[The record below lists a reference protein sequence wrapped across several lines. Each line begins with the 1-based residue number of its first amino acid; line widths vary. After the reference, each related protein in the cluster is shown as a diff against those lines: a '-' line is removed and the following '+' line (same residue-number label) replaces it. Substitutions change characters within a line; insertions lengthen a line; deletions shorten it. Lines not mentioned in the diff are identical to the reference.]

1 MFGHWSVSDLAQL
14 HGVYGESF
22 TTAEPARS
30 LRFLNHTRNAARS
43 RTAKSEVSKT
53 RALPVNRMVAR
64 LGYPGTDRKPEQSVV
79 STGESEWRR
88 GVEATMNERPTANAQ
103 AAGPL
108 GRVLSVTGSQA
119 QVRLAVADSDVRAT
133 VGKFLGIRA
142 GEALVVGVI
151 TKIALDANGEFATG
165 ALDMLGE
172 IKDGDKGPFF
182 QRGVTEY
189 PMIGD
194 AVGLI
199 TPRELRLI
207 FDMSGPGT
215 IDIGTVQQDA
225 SIPACVN
232 VDDMVRKHFAV
243 FGTTGVGKSS
253 GVSVLLRQILEARG
267 DLRVFLLDPHNEYG
281 HCFDDKAQVLSPKN
295 LKLPFWLFNFEEIVD
310 VFFRG
315 RPGVDEEVE
324 ILSEVIPIAK
334 VIFQPT
340 NGQQTRRL
348 VRNDPKSSG
357 VTIDTPVPYR
367 LEDLIR
373 LIDERMGKLENR
385 AMWARYH
392 RLITRIETARNDPR
406 YGFMFD
412 NANVGGDTMV
422 ETLATLFRLP
432 PNGVPMTIMQL
443 AGFPAEVVDSVASVL
458 LRMAFEFGLWSD
470 GAFPLLVVCEEAH
483 RYAPAD
489 RTIGFGPT
497 RKAVSRIAK
506 EGRKYGV
513 FLGLITQRPAELDAT
528 IISQCST
535 LFAMRMA
542 NDRDQAIVRSAVS
555 DAAGSLIGFVP
566 SLGTREVFAFGEGV
580 ALPTRLRFKQLDKR
594 HIPHSEAVT
603 RAHMDSAA
611 GVDIGFLV
619 SVVERW
625 RGATL
630 SGVTRA
636 RPTGAVHGGPDDFSD
651 LDMLAGS
658 EFSRLKTD
666 TVPAEPIPPPAQ
678 PVAGPRRPR

>member
-1 MFGHWSVSDLAQL
+1 MQQM
-14 HGVYGESF
+14 
-22 TTAEPARS
+22 P
-30 LRFLNHTRNAARS
+30 
-43 RTAKSEVSKT
+43 
-53 RALPVNRMVAR
+53 P
-64 LGYPGTDRKPEQSVV
+64 
-79 STGESEWRR
+79 
-88 GVEATMNERPTANAQ
+88 
-103 AAGPL
+103 
-108 GRVLSVTGSQA
+108 GRVLSVTGSQS
-119 QVRLAVADSDVRAT
+119 QVRLTVGGSDDMRAT

-142 GEALVVGVI
+142 GAALVVGVI
-151 TKIALDANGEFATG
+151 TKIAVEPPRGDARDAEFAVG

-172 IKDGDKGPFF
+172 VKTNEHGKQYF

-194 AVGLI
+194 AVNLV
-199 TPRELRLI
+199 TQDELRLI
-207 FDMSGPGT
+207 FDMSGPST
-215 IDIGTVQQDA
+215 IDIGTLQQDQ
-225 SIPACVN
+225 SIHAYIS

-253 GVSVLLRQILEARG
+253 GVAVLLRAILEARP
-267 DLRVFLLDPHNEYG
+267 DLRMFLIDPHNEYN
-281 HCFDDKAQVLSPKN
+281 HCFDDRAQSLSPKN

-324 ILSEVIPIAK
+324 ILAEVIPIAK
-334 VIFQPT
+334 AMFSP
-340 NGQQTRRL
+340 GSAPGARRSIR
-348 VRNDPKSSG
+348 VDPKSSG
-357 VTIDTPVPYR
+357 VTVDTPVPYR
-367 LEDLIR
+367 IEDVVR

-385 AMWARYH
+385 SAWSKYH
-392 RLITRIETARNDPR
+392 RLMTRIDMARNDPR
-406 YGFMFD
+406 YNFMFD

-422 ETLATLFRLP
+422 ETLGTLFRLP

-443 AGFPAEVVDSVASVL
+443 AGFPAEVVDSVVSVL

-489 RTIGFGPT
+489 RSIGFGPT

-580 ALPTRLRFKQLDKR
+580 ALPTRLRFKELDRR
-594 HIPHSEAVT
+594 HIPHSQAIT
-603 RAHMDSAA
+603 TAHMDSARN
-611 GVDIGFLV
+611 VDTDFLE

-625 RGATL
+625 RGATM
-630 SGVTRA
+630 SGRTSSPRLDD
-636 RPTGAVHGGPDDFSD
+636 GADIDA
-651 LDMLAGS
+651 LAGS
-658 EFSRLKTD
+658 EFSR
-666 TVPAEPIPPPAQ
+666 VRQVVGEPA
-678 PVAGPRRPR
+678 PVAPLAPAAPLRTVSPEAFFFPVEAPKPRLRR

>member
-1 MFGHWSVSDLAQL
+1 VEIQRRGSA
-14 HGVYGESF
+14 
-22 TTAEPARS
+22 
-30 LRFLNHTRNAARS
+30 AARAGEFCVDS
-43 RTAKSEVSKT
+43 GQ
-53 RALPVNRMVAR
+53 VNGVA
-64 LGYPGTDRKPEQSVV
+64 Y
-79 STGESEWRR
+79 
-88 GVEATMNERPTANAQ
+88 
-103 AAGPL
+103 AGSL
-108 GRVLSVTGSQA
+108 GRVLSVSGSQA
-119 QVRLAVADSDVRAT
+119 QVRLAITASDARAT
-133 VGKFLGIRA
+133 VGKFLGIHA
-142 GEALVVGVI
+142 GTALVVGVI
-151 TKIALDANGEFATG
+151 TKIAADPARADAREAEFAT
-165 ALDMLGE
+165 AQVDMLGE
-172 IKDGDKGPFF
+172 IKPDERGNPFF

-194 AVGLI
+194 PVDLLLQ
-199 TPRELRLI
+199 RDLRLI
-207 FDMSGPGT
+207 FDLSGPGT
-215 IDIGTVQQDA
+215 IDIGTLQQDQT
-225 SIPACVN
+225 IPACIN

-253 GVSVLLRQILEARG
+253 GVAVLLRQILDARP
-267 DLRVFLLDPHNEYG
+267 DLRMFLIDPHNEYA
-281 HCFDDKAQVLSPKN
+281 HCFDDRAQVLSPKN

-315 RPGVDEEVE
+315 RPGVEEEVE
-324 ILSEVIPIAK
+324 ILSELIPIAK
-334 VIFQPT
+334 VIFAPN
-340 NGQQTRRL
+340 NGPAARRI

-357 VTIDTPVPYR
+357 ITIDTPVPYR

-385 AMWARYH
+385 SAWA
-392 RLITRIETARNDPR
+392 R

-422 ETLATLFRLP
+422 ETLSVLFRLP
-432 PNGVPMTIMQL
+432 PNGMPVTIMQL
-443 AGFPAEVVDSVASVL
+443 AGFPAEVVDSVVSVL

-470 GAFPLLVVCEEAH
+470 GAFPLLCVCEEAH

-489 RTIGFGPT
+489 RTVGFGPT

-542 NDRDQAIVRSAVS
+542 NDRDQNIVRSAVS

-580 ALPTRLRFKQLDKR
+580 ALPTRLRFKELER
-594 HIPHSEAVT
+594 HHIPHSQAVA
-603 RAHMDSAA
+603 RASNDAA
-611 GVDIGFLV
+611 KGVDIGFLV

-625 RGATL
+625 RGATM
-630 SGVTRA
+630 SGRA
-636 RPTGAVHGGPDDFSD
+636 KSAGIDTSEFED
-651 LDMLAGS
+651 LETLAGQEFGRVRPVS
-658 EFSRLKTD
+658 ETSAA
-666 TVPAEPIPPPAQ
+666 PAPPLAPPPQ
-678 PVAGPRRPR
+678 PVAGPRPSTMTPDSYYFPVEPAPRQPFSRLRK